1 MAVSIGGEAEGFR
14 RVDETRGRQAP
25 CTFAA
30 CWRSEGRIVRVG
42 RYHRLVVRERSE
54 LIAVFLAQGDRIMRP
69 DALAQIVKEFD
80 DGQGLFG
87 RPSGVDEE
95 FDSAAP
101 PGSAVSGF

>member
-1 MAVSIGGEAEGFR
+1 
-14 RVDETRGRQAP
+14 
-25 CTFAA
+25 
-30 CWRSEGRIVRVG
+30 
-42 RYHRLVVRERSE
+42 
-54 LIAVFLAQGDRIMRP
+54 MRP